1 MPPTPIP
8 AAAVAAALPDLWSPR
23 IVAVLDEHH
32 VKVARIHGEFVW
44 HRHDAADELFLV
56 LGGRLRI
63 DFDDGAA
70 SLGPGE
76 LLVVPRG
83 VRHRPVAAEP
93 CTILLVERAG
103 TVNTGDAGGALTARS
118 DTWA

>member
-1 MPPTPIP
+1 MPPPAIPI
-8 AAAVAAALPDLWSPR
+8 AAAAAALPELWSPR
-23 IVAVLDEHH
+23 IVAALNDQH

-44 HRHDAADELFLV
+44 HAHAETDELFLL

-63 DFDDGAA
+63 DFDDGAVD
-70 SLGPGE
+70 LGPGE

-103 TVNTGDAGGALTARS
+103 TVNTGDAGGELTARA
-118 DTWA
+118 DAWA